1 MCLIISLSHKIAKK
15 SIKNRP
21 PCTICQLL
29 IDFYR
34 YQQQNGFSL
43 TTVFYLSCTS
53 TYLPPL
59 PLLAAGDRHRSGVEN
74 QIDKSQFIDSTSD
87 SGGGIWPLPG
97 YRTEVLP
104 SPHMPFGALFS
115 RLSAPFLPAFSFST
129 QTHTHYNKIC
139 FPCALRYLLLCAFIL
154 RNNQP
159 KQQLQYHHQPPGGA
173 E

>member
-129 QTHTHYNKIC
+129 QTHTH
-139 FPCALRYLLLCAFIL
+139 IL
-154 RNNQP
+154 
-159 KQQLQYHHQPPGGA
+159 
-173 E
+173 